1 MEIVG
6 YHSRI
11 KITQVL
17 PCVNDDITI
26 DPEIKCNKLMR
37 TSWLYDPFGD
47 NLTYGVEFNVNKG
60 FSWDFFIYTK
70 TAEMAEELGEALLM
84 NLQEKYKGLDGK
96 VSVYPLYSK
105 YLEVDRRLYEII
117 LPSLPPIKLQFLRK
131 IINYYKTPQRK
142 IDANIFI
149 LWKRD
154 DLRLNPDP
162 FNYMLRIF
170 ISLNP
175 NQNYSMNFDKQESSI
190 NAVLRYFI
198 SDMSIPPYIKAEYKS
213 LSPINWI
220 ALLTCNVFPKR
231 SDYELGGGKN
241 VPVEFLPNYIRPN
254 KIDFDIPHEMP
265 LLNPPILENRNSNNM
280 PISKNDPNFIYIGK
294 KMKDGVLS
302 TDLGLIEIDGLTTHL
317 NIFGKTGT
325 GKSTLIKMILNDLHN
340 KRPDVG
346 ILILNLA
353 KPYLEDDYPMAHVYK
368 FPSEKFRVP
377 YIILF
382 DRAMISIK
390 ETSNVFAACLGL
402 KHMGP
407 GIFSETFQICY
418 SEHKR
423 FPKEVREFFSCVD
436 ECMKAKAWEPEYK
449 QHIRT
454 AFQRR
459 ISEMFYRPD
468 LEATLN
474 LFEGESSSIP
484 EWFIKWKEGETVLLD
499 LTKCLEDEQHLIGML
514 ILNMIEVLIPI
525 DKEKTNKLKHL
536 IAMDEAHRILG
547 KSNDKHPESPEFIM
561 KNRTNAHFSRN
572 FNEWRAKGI
581 GIITADQHP
590 HLLLD
595 VAIDSA
601 RNKILF
607 QLGYPANQIFT
618 GNMREREMLLTLWE
632 RYALVITNAERYLM
646 KTADDNI

>member
-1 MEIVG
+1 EMEIVG

-17 PCVNDDITI
+17 PCVNDDITR
-26 DPEIKCNKLMR
+26 DPDIKLNRIMR

-60 FSWDFFIYTK
+60 FSWDFFMYAK
-70 TAEMAEELGEALLM
+70 TAELAEELGEALLM

-105 YLEVDRRLYEII
+105 FLDVDRRLYEII
-117 LPSLPPIKLQFLRK
+117 LPSNPPMKLQFLRK

-154 DLRLNPDP
+154 DLKLNPDP
-162 FNYMLRIF
+162 FKYMLRIF

-175 NQNYSMNFDKQESSI
+175 NPNYFLNFDKQESSI

-198 SDMSIPPYIKAEYKS
+198 SDMSIPPYKKAEYMS
-213 LSPINWI
+213 LSPIDWI

-231 SDYELGGGKN
+231 ADFNLRPDQN
-241 VPVEFLPNYIRPN
+241 VPIEFIPNYIKPN
-254 KIDFDIPHEMP
+254 EIDFDIPHEMP
-265 LLNPPILENRNSNNM
+265 LLNPPILENRNSINL
-280 PISKNDPNFIYIGK
+280 PISKNNPNFIYIGK

-302 TDLGLIEIDGLTTHL
+302 TDLGLIEIDSLTTHL

-377 YIILF
+377 YIIPF
-382 DRAMISIK
+382 NRAMISIK

-407 GIFSETFQICY
+407 GIISETFQICY
-418 SEHKR
+418 SKHKR
-423 FPKEVREFFSCVD
+423 FPKEVKTFFSCVD
-436 ECMKAKAWEPEYK
+436 ECMKAKSWEPEYK

-454 AFQRR
+454 AFKRR

-468 LEATLN
+468 RLLP
-474 LFEGESSSIP
+474 LFP
-484 EWFIKWKEGETVLLD
+484 LRF
-499 LTKCLEDEQHLIGML
+499 H
-514 ILNMIEVLIPI
+514 N
-525 DKEKTNKLKHL
+525 
-536 IAMDEAHRILG
+536 IAQR
-547 KSNDKHPESPEFIM
+547 NTP
-561 KNRTNAHFSRN
+561 HF
-572 FNEWRAKGI
+572 
-581 GIITADQHP
+581 
-590 HLLLD
+590 
-595 VAIDSA
+595 
-601 RNKILF
+601 LF
-607 QLGYPANQIFT
+607 QLVVRYPRLQ
-618 GNMREREMLLTLWE
+618 LLFL
-632 RYALVITNAERYLM
+632 
-646 KTADDNI
+646 